1 MKKYFCLLICMFFII
16 AGIQNPANS
25 SEKTSTVI
33 KPEFTVQSILSE
45 LDKGKYVKTEI
56 YVKFKSGTSKESAKK
71 IHQALKSTVI
81 KKSTIL
87 GDVER
92 VKLPEGLSVKD
103 AIIQYMAN
111 PNVEYASPVFIRKAA
126 GIAKLMPNDEFFVDQ
141 WALRNIG
148 KYVYGTKG
156 ADIDATYA
164 WRVST
169 GNYGIIIAVIDTGV
183 DYNHPDLYSNIWR
196 NAPECNGLPGVDD
209 DGNGYIDDCTG
220 WNFVTCESWDDTEC
234 LIPTTGN
241 NDPMDDYGHGTH
253 VAGIIGAVGNNAL
266 GVTGVMWRTSIMPVR
281 VLNQYGEGDDDDIAE
296 GIKYAVDNGAK
307 VINASLGGYGT
318 SPVLEDAIAYANS
331 HGVLFVAAAGN
342 ESNNNDIN
350 PVYPASYPYS
360 NIISVAATDQD
371 DHRVAFTNFGYAS
384 VDVGA
389 PGVYIISTVPTWMA
403 DYYGYGY
410 LDHYAGTSMAAPHVS
425 GLAGLLYSYY
435 YNFNYSQIK
444 SMITTYVDVLPSL
457 DGWVSSRGRINAFS
471 SMSALWEPFD
481 LKAKIKGSYVELK
494 WTDVAHAEQNTII
507 ERKTEGGT
515 YVTLATLGANV
526 NSYTDTYGI
535 SEGVKYYYRVR
546 LKNQIGE
553 TPGHPDNERSIST
566 GLIAPS
572 GLKATVLSK
581 SKIKLTWFDG
591 SGSEK
596 GFKIY
601 RHDGTGSYTHIKTV
615 GRNVTSY
622 TDKRLAKGTKYWY
635 QVRAYNDSGESEPS
649 NEAEATTS
657 AK

>member
-1 MKKYFCLLICMFFII
+1 MKKYFCVFICLFIVLS
-16 AGIQNPANS
+16 GIQAFAGNS
-25 SEKTSTVI
+25 SENVTITKPKITVD
-33 KPEFTVQSILSE
+33 SILGE
-45 LDKGKYVKTEI
+45 LNKGKYVQGELL
-56 YVKFKSGTSKESAKK
+56 VKFKSGASKQTSQA
-71 IHQALKSTVI
+71 IHQSLGAKLI
-81 KKSTIL
+81 KKSAIL
-87 GDVER
+87 ENVER
-92 VKLPEGLSVKD
+92 VKLPSGLSIKD
-103 AIIQYMAN
+103 AIIQYMSN
-111 PNVEYASPVFIRKAA
+111 PDVEYASPIFIRKAS
-126 GIAKLMPNDEFFVDQ
+126 GISKLMPDDQFFRDQ
-141 WALRNIG
+141 WALRNTG
-148 KYVYGTKG
+148 KYAYGTKG

-169 GNYGIIIAVIDTGV
+169 GNYGIVVAVIDTGI
-183 DYNHPDLYSNIWR
+183 DYTHPDLASNLWR
-196 NAPECNGLPGVDD
+196 NNAECNGTAGVDD
-209 DGNGYIDDCTG
+209 DGNGFIDDCTG
-220 WNFVTCESWDDTEC
+220 WNFVTCEEWGDSGC
-234 LIPTTGN
+234 LYPTTGN
-241 NDPMDDYGHGTH
+241 NDPMDYYGHGTH
-253 VAGIIGAVGNNAL
+253 VAGIIGAIGNNGV
-266 GVTGVMWRTSIMPVR
+266 GVTGVMWRARIMPVR
-281 VLNQYGEGDDDDIAE
+281 VLNQYGEGDDSDIAE

-318 SPVLEDAIAYANS
+318 SPVLEDAMNYAYS

-350 PVYPASYPYS
+350 PFYPASYSYA

-371 DHRVAFTNFGYAS
+371 DLRVQFSNFGYSS

-389 PGVYIISTVPTWMA
+389 PGVYIISTVPTWWA

-410 LDHYAGTSMAAPHVS
+410 LEHFAGTSMAAPHVS

-435 YNFNYSQIK
+435 VNFDYSQIK
-444 SMITTYVDVLPSL
+444 NMIMSYVDVLPSL
-457 DGWVSSRGRINAFS
+457 DGWVFSRGRINAFS

-481 LKAKIKGSYVELK
+481 LKLKIKGSYVELK
-494 WTDVAHAEQNTII
+494 WTDVAHAEQYTLV

-535 SEGVKYYYRVR
+535 SEGVKYTYRIR

-572 GLKATVLSK
+572 GLRATALSK
-581 SKIKLTWFDG
+581 SKVKLTWFDG

-601 RHDGTGSYTHIKTV
+601 RHNGTGSYIHIKTV
-615 GRNVTSY
+615 GKNVTSY
-622 TDKRLAKGTKYWY
+622 TDKKLATGTKYWY
-635 QVRAYNDSGESEPS
+635 QVKAYNDSGDSDPS
-649 NEAEATTS
+649 NEAEVTTS